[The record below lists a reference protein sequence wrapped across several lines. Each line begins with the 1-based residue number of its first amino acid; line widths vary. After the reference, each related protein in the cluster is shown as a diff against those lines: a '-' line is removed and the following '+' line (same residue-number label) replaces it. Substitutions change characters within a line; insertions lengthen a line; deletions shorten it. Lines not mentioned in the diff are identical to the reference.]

1 MSVFVMADLHLD
13 TVTNEKSMEVFGN
26 RWQNYIEKI
35 HKNWLKVITDNDTV
49 IIPGDISWALTIEDC
64 LADIKWIDALP
75 GRKII
80 MKGNHDFWWS
90 TLSKMR
96 RFFAENSITSIDFL
110 YNNAIEV
117 ENYIVAGSRG
127 WFVDKTVQPS
137 TSVNADYAKI
147 VNREVI
153 RLRLSLQAAK
163 RLSDSTGKEIIVFFH
178 FPPIWGDFECVEI
191 LDILMEYNISR
202 CYFGHIHGCY
212 SQGSVFRWKNIEFR
226 MISADF
232 LDFLPQIVG

>member
-1 MSVFVMADLHLD
+1 MAVFVIADLHLD

-26 RWQNYIEKI
+26 RWQGYIEKI
-35 HKNWLKVITDNDTV
+35 QKNWTRVVSDDDTV
-49 IIPGDISWALTIEDC
+49 IIPGDISWALTTEDA
-64 LADIKWIDALP
+64 LADLKWIDALP

-96 RFFAENSITSIDFL
+96 RFFCENCINSIDIL
-110 YNNAIEV
+110 YNNALEV

-127 WFVDKTVQPS
+127 WFVDKSVQPS
-137 TSVNADYAKI
+137 KAVSADYDKI

-153 RLRLSLQAAK
+153 RLKLSLDEAK
-163 RLSDSTGKEIIVFFH
+163 KLSESTGKEIIAFFH
-178 FPPIWGDFECVEI
+178 FPPVWSDFECVEI
-191 LDILMEYNISR
+191 LETLKEYNVSR

-212 SQGSVFRWKNIEFR
+212 AQGGVFKWENIEFR

-232 LDFLPQIVG
+232 LDFLPQIIG